1 MPRKLKTYVT
11 SLGFFDQ
18 AVAAPSMK
26 AALAAWGAESNLFH
40 QGFAKESN
48 DPEIIAATMAHP
60 GIVLKRP
67 VGSDGPF
74 RDDAALPRHLSE
86 QNVDSRRVRRKHPKR
101 AVRKINGQAGRK
113 DVLAFEK
120 AERQRETEHR
130 KEEAAR
136 AKQQERRQRA
146 AAKAEAAF
154 EKARR
159 EHEAKVRAIEAE
171 RDALERRSQVEQ
183 ARWKKHREQL
193 HSALRRARERS

>member
-1 MPRKLKTYVT
+1 
-11 SLGFFDQ
+11 
-18 AVAAPSMK
+18 MK

-74 RDDAALPRHLSE
+74 RDDAALPRRLSE
-86 QNVDSRRVRRKHPKR
+86 QNVDSRREKVRRKRPKQAMR
-101 AVRKINGQAGRK
+101 EIGGRAGRK
-113 DVLAFEK
+113 DLLAFEK

-171 RDALERRSQVEQ
+171 RDAAERRSQVEE
-183 ARWKKHREQL
+183 ARWEKHRERL